1 MSLEHVVYL
10 VIQRLHYAENNW
22 PAYVDVITEPAYRD
36 SHVARTRLKELAA
49 LYESDDGRR
58 KALETLGA
66 RVSFYLRDV
75 SLVQE
80 LEQ

>member
-10 VIQRLHYAENNW
+10 VIRRLHYAENNW

-36 SHVARTRLKELAA
+36 SHVARTRLKELTA
-49 LYESDDGRR
+49 LYESDGRR

-66 RVSFYLRDV
+66 SVSFYLRDV

-80 LEQ
+80 MEQ